1 MKKILILFFVL
12 VGIAFAADGDM
23 ISIYA
28 QIASFSAIG
37 VGIAIGVAACGG
49 GIGMGIAANATILGM
64 ARNPSISSKLTTT
77 MYISLAMIE
86 AQVIYAL
93 VIVFILLY
101 ANPLLTETIAAA
113 AK

>member
-1 MKKILILFFVL
+1 MKKILVLFFAL

-49 GIGMGIAANATILGM
+49 GMGIAANATILGM